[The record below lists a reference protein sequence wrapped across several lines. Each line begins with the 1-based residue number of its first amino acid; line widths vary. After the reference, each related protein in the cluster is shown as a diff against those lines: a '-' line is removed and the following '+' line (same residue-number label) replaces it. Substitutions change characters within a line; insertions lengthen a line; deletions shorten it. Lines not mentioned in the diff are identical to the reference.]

1 VGTAAFGRPFTAEL
15 RDWILAQ
22 AAAGCQRQDML
33 RAMAASG
40 WPAAAARAALQ
51 YLLHPQ
57 PPRPAPTPAAG
68 ATCGGRPVQTLLQLD
83 HPRLALFG
91 GLLSGAECDRLVELA
106 RPRLQRAQ
114 TVDARSGG
122 NQVNLARSGDAA
134 AFARA
139 ETPLIDALE
148 QRIAAL
154 LNWPARLAEGLQ
166 VMRYRPGAQY
176 RPHYDYFDPADP
188 GGAAL
193 LRQGRQRV
201 ATLLI
206 YLNTP
211 VRGGATVLPDADMA
225 IDAVKGQ
232 ALFFGYDRPHPAT
245 RTLHGGAPV
254 IEGEKWVA
262 AKWLLE
268 ADSA

>member
-1 VGTAAFGRPFTAEL
+1 MGTAAFGRPFTGEL
-15 RDWILAQ
+15 HAWILAQ
-22 AAAGCQRQDML
+22 AAAGCRHQDML
-33 RAMAASG
+33 RAMATSG
-40 WPAAAARAALQ
+40 WPLAAARAALQ
-51 YLLHPQ
+51 HLLHHQ
-57 PPRPAPTPAAG
+57 PSQPAPGPAAG
-68 ATCGGRPVQTLLQLD
+68 AVVGRPVQTLLQLD
-83 HPRLALFG
+83 HPRLALFS

-106 RPRLQRAQ
+106 RPRLHRAQ
-114 TVDARSGG
+114 TVDARSGD
-122 NQVNLARSGDAA
+122 NRVSPSRSSDTA

-154 LNWPARLAEGLQ
+154 LDWPARLAEGLQ
-166 VMRYRPGAQY
+166 VTRYRPGTQY

-211 VRGGATVLPDADMA
+211 ARGGATVLPDASLT
-225 IDAVKGQ
+225 IDAVKGR
-232 ALFFGYDRPHPAT
+232 ALFFGYDQPHPAT

-254 IEGEKWVA
+254 EDGEKWVA
-262 AKWLLE
+262 VKWLL
-268 ADSA
+268 ADDPA